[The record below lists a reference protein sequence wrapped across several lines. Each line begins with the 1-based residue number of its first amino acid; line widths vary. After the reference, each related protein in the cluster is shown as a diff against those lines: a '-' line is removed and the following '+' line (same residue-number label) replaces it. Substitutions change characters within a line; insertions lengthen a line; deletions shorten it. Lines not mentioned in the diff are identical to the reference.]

1 MSKAIRR
8 RNASETVIAKL
19 EELGYLKQGKRHRD
33 RAVELAILRLQQ
45 QLYRD
50 GVIGS
55 GDLTGD
61 LSLPESSAR
70 GATLRPKVEVDKN
83 PSVSESTTSSS

>member
-1 MSKAIRR
+1 MSKANRR
-8 RNASETVIAKL
+8 RNTSETVIAKL

-33 RAVELAILRLQQ
+33 RAVELAMLRLQQ

-61 LSLPESSAR
+61 LSQPESSAQ
-70 GATLRPKVEVDKN
+70 GATFRPKVEVEKS
-83 PSVSESTTSSS
+83 PSVSEPTTTSQ

>member
-8 RNASETVIAKL
+8 RNASETVIAEL
-19 EELGYLKQGKRHRD
+19 EKLGYLKQGKRHKD

-45 QLYRD
+45 QLCCD
-50 GVIGS
+50 GVISS

-61 LSLPESSAR
+61 LSLSERSAQ
-70 GATLRPKVEVDKN
+70 GATFRPKVEVDKS
-83 PSVSESTTSSS
+83 PSGSESTTTA

>member
-8 RNASETVIAKL
+8 RNVSETVIAKL
-19 EELGYLKQGKRHRD
+19 EELGYLKQGKRHKD
-33 RAVELAILRLQQ
+33 RAIELAILRLQQ

-50 GVIGS
+50 GMIGS

-61 LSLPESSAR
+61 CSLSERSAD
-70 GATLRPKVEVDKN
+70 GATFRPKVEVDKS
-83 PSVSESTTSSS
+83 PSVSESTTTSQ